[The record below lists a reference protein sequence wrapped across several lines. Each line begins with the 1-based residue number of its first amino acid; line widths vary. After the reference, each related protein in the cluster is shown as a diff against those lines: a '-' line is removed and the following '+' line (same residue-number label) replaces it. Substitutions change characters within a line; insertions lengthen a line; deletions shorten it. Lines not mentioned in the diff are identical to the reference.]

1 MNSVITVSNSRALI
15 KMSPPLTRHGQPV
28 SRGKLRGVMTDDII
42 EALQSH
48 NKARAEEMILAM
60 GNKWLCHPDNFIKRK
75 DGKEY
80 K

>member
-1 MNSVITVSNSRALI
+1 MNSVITVSNCRALI

-28 SRGKLRGVMTDDII
+28 SRGELRGVMTDDII

-60 GNKWLCHPDNFIKRK
+60 GNKWLCHPDNYIKRK

>member
-28 SRGKLRGVMTDDII
+28 SRGELRGVMTDDII

-60 GNKWLCHPDNFIKRK
+60 GNKWLCHPDNYIKRK

>member
-28 SRGKLRGVMTDDII
+28 SRGELRGVMTDDII